1 VLLRQE
7 LPNGDSSEAGQRVR
21 RSQLVNGLWRLDSSC
36 IELLDVSSG
45 WLGGLL
51 QPLWTALGRSR
62 KGVAVMPD
70 PQPTRCLLHKVEAF
84 GVSATGDPYA
94 DVTLIHPQGKTL
106 SAQAFSS
113 CFGDLNQLH
122 AFEGAEV
129 NLQVTPTGLQLR
141 SLAEQVISD
150 PDDSVDS
157 GRGQGVLDDR
167 LILNPDSVFFP
178 SEADP
183 VEMPSPSGTGTPPTV
198 QEVAATV
205 ARLAREFELP
215 TVMWVHLP
223 NSA

>member
-1 VLLRQE
+1 MLLRQE

-141 SLAEQVISD
+141 PLAEQVISD